1 MKYNEFL
8 KILSAFKEEF
18 DRESLFENRD
28 KIRVKKDS
36 SVTKNLERIFDTTL
50 VISNK
55 KGFQAMTM
63 RDLSREAGLSMG
75 ALYSYFSSKEVLLTM
90 LQHHGRSI
98 TKNILERQ
106 IKIEKEPADKL
117 ITAIKIHLYL
127 SEAMQPWFYFSYME
141 ARNLSEQEQT
151 RAIESELYTERIF
164 EEILQEGEI
173 AGVFLNGNHQITA
186 GIIKAMLQ
194 DWYLKRWKYAKRNIS
209 VERYAEY
216 LTGMIEA
223 FCLSPGNSN
232 NKKARSEN
240 GLY

>member
-8 KILSAFKEEF
+8 NILSDFKEEF
-18 DRESLFENRD
+18 SRESLFENRD

-36 SVTKNLERIFDTTL
+36 SVTKNLERIFDATL

-55 KGFQAMTM
+55 KGFQTMTM
-63 RDLSREAGLSMG
+63 RDLSREAELSMG

-194 DWYLKRWKYAKRNIS
+194 DWYLKRWKYAKRKIS
-209 VERYAEY
+209 VEQYAEY

-223 FCLSPGNSN
+223 FCLSPGNPN